1 MALLDG
7 PLARSIEA
15 EVYTE
20 VTFVYRHTFIVEAKG
35 GAQVSQ
41 PPPMTRL
48 ETACDAMTEE
58 ETLRG
63 ELREQRAPIPLHLA
77 RTGRGK
83 RPCIYFVSGKCTP
96 AEHCNYCHMEH
107 KDRSAK
113 LDKQQRHKFNLMGM
127 REALLM
133 LQGMLTSNARENG
146 FLHLARD
153 TLDLVEEEAMKHDAT
168 EVTSSE
174 AVYRRLDR
182 VLVRMSFHQ
191 LALLAVSKADCSEF
205 GEIMVTSLEKLTDDL
220 EGRPSQTN
228 LLAAL
233 SFLQLGCLAIPM
245 STLMAADPSDCLSR
259 RRPRLE
265 DGHRCATRKMWLST
279 GDVAAGTAS
288 ERFLAQVVPHL
299 QDRTVGDGD

>member
-1 MALLDG
+1 
-7 PLARSIEA
+7 
-15 EVYTE
+15 
-20 VTFVYRHTFIVEAKG
+20 
-35 GAQVSQ
+35 
-41 PPPMTRL
+41 
-48 ETACDAMTEE
+48 
-58 ETLRG
+58 
-63 ELREQRAPIPLHLA
+63 
-77 RTGRGK
+77 
-83 RPCIYFVSGKCTP
+83 
-96 AEHCNYCHMEH
+96 
-107 KDRSAK
+107 
-113 LDKQQRHKFNLMGM
+113 
-127 REALLM
+127 
-133 LQGMLTSNARENG
+133 NG

-288 ERFLAQVVPHL
+288 CFVGIRHASCQQCMTPPATVADCSRALLL
-299 QDRTVGDGD
+299 QSPNTEPEHQA